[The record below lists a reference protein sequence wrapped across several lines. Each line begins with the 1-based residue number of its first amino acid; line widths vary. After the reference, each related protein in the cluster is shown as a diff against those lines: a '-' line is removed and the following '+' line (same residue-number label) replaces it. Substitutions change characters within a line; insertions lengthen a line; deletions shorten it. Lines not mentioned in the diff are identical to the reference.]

1 MSDKI
6 EYNDLFA
13 DDAFKK
19 GVEGVESI
27 ISAFKRL
34 ETELKVVAVN
44 QKEALTGF
52 NVNKSDDI
60 KKLNDE
66 LAKTNKILTDLQNA
80 NKAVETGEKELAKI
94 RLEEIKLMRARE
106 KSIDDFTRK
115 EEAATAKKLKLA
127 ENERLSEIQLQKARE
142 KAFDQFEKQNRSY
155 TLLTKKLNDLRDAY
169 KDAAVSEGE
178 MSKQAQN
185 LLKQIAPLDAQ
196 LKRIDANVGQY
207 QRNVGNYK
215 SALEGASGAVTN
227 VLGAAGISVG
237 LSAGISF
244 LKDSVGEFA
253 KLESSLKNLQAITG
267 VSNKDLEFF
276 SKNAEELGINVK
288 GGAVAVVE
296 AYKLIGSAK
305 PELLENKEAL
315 NEVTKATILLSQAS
329 GLELPDAATQLTN
342 ALNSFNAPAEEAG
355 KYVNVLSAAS
365 KLGAKEI
372 PFVAEA
378 LSKFG
383 GVAKSAGVS
392 IETSAAAI
400 EILGAK
406 IPQAESVGTNL
417 RGIFIKL
424 QTEAAKSGREFKG
437 LGGELDLLAPRV
449 NDITYLSKTFG
460 EQNLLAIQTLIQER
474 DALDKFTEGITDT
487 NAALE
492 QASINTD
499 TYANKQLRLENTFN
513 SLKASVGEFLVGAGS
528 QLLDFYDVLSGKVS
542 FTDAA
547 IKFNAASRNKGAE
560 RIIELSNEE
569 QKAFIEKNAAM
580 QKANKQL
587 FDNNQITLA
596 YYELNRKNLAAEL
609 KAYVTLLDAKIK
621 SRKATTGSKEV
632 IDEETASI
640 NKNTSAKI
648 NNSKSTGTF
657 EEAQKKAQEEL
668 DEQQR
673 LLDFEYNKDKK
684 ERDQKQRDED
694 FKAAQDEAD
703 RLLAL
708 DEETRKK
715 EDEIRKKADE
725 EKKKQREEDLKN
737 LFDVASKALQ
747 IAEKEINEKEKL
759 RQEALDKEIKDRE
772 ENIDIQRKRAEQGLS
787 NTLAFEEKALKDAEA
802 RKEEENKKALKREKA
817 LTFFKL
823 LSANAEKEPNSALQ
837 KTITEML
844 LGEAIAGAFF
854 KGTEKVE
861 DDLKGNKVHNGRDGY
876 VVAVDG
882 SERVL
887 TGEQNK
893 LIGNM
898 SNEDL
903 AKLAHDYNNNKLLPN
918 YMLNEG
924 VNTSVSENI
933 YASMQLSQMVK
944 MNERLES
951 VEEAIK
957 NKPVS
962 NTSFDNLGHIIR
974 EEIRNGLK
982 TITKTPLTKGYGN

>member
-6 EYNDLFA
+6 TNDDIFDSDFLEKGYQA
-13 DDAFKK
+13 VEKLTQGFKDMATQI
-19 GVEGVESI
+19 GN
-27 ISAFKRL
+27 
-34 ETELKVVAVN
+34 VAIE
-44 QKEALTGF
+44 QKEFLSGF
-52 NVNKSDDI
+52 KINNSGDI

-66 LAKTNKILTDLQNA
+66 LAKANKTITELNNA
-80 NKAVETGEKELAKI
+80 NKAAAQGELELAKI
-94 RLEEIKLMRARE
+94 RQANAKAIQEEEKAAQQKLRTE
-106 KSIDDFTRK
+106 
-115 EEAATAKKLKLA
+115 KLA
-127 ENERLSEIQLQKARE
+127 NAESKKTI
-142 KAFDQFEKQNRSY
+142 
-155 TLLTKKLNDLRDAY
+155 TLYQEQSKILRDLKNDY
-169 KDAAVSEGE
+169 KNVALAQGQSSKAA
-178 MSKQAQN
+178 QD
-185 LLKQIAPLDAQ
+185 LLAKITPLDAK
-196 LKRIDANVGQY
+196 LKALDKTTGDNF
-207 QRNVGNYK
+207 RNVGNYS
-215 SALEGASGAVTN
+215 SALQGVGGAIN
-227 VLGAAGISVG
+227 NILGAAGISVSIGGVVG
-237 LSAGISF
+237 LGKAILETRAEFQKFEAVLTNTLGSKSQAEAALTRIQEFAAKTPFGVKELTEDFVKLANTGFKPTIKQMTALGDLASSQGKSF
-244 LKDSVGEFA
+244 DQLTEALIDAQTGEFERLKEFGIRA
-253 KLESSLKNLQAITG
+253 KKEGDKVTLSFKDQKIAVDNNNESIRAAILGFGELE
-267 VSNKDLEFF
+267 
-276 SKNAEELGINVK
+276 
-288 GGAVAVVE
+288 
-296 AYKLIGSAK
+296 
-305 PELLENKEAL
+305 
-315 NEVTKATILLSQAS
+315 
-329 GLELPDAATQLTN
+329 
-342 ALNSFNAPAEEAG
+342 
-355 KYVNVLSAAS
+355 
-365 KLGAKEI
+365 
-372 PFVAEA
+372 
-378 LSKFG
+378 
-383 GVAKSAGVS
+383 GVAGGM
-392 IETSAAAI
+392 AAI
-400 EILGAK
+400 SE
-406 IPQAESVGTNL
+406 T
-417 RGIFIKL
+417 
-424 QTEAAKSGREFKG
+424 
-437 LGGELDLLAPRV
+437 LGGKISNLNDNWDALL
-449 NDITYLSKTFG
+449 NNFG
-460 EQNLLAIQTLIQER
+460 EQSEGAFAVVIDLFNDLLGAANEAQTAINSVNKTLKQQGVEQSFFEKLSGSVAGTGLVMKQYVDQAKKAADETNNYAASIRVLQRGQLILSTALKTGVIDARTYEIQNAILT
-474 DALDKFTEGITDT
+474 DGINDLTEGSEAYTKE
-487 NAALE
+487 L
-492 QASINTD
+492 
-499 TYANKQLRLENTFN
+499 NKQ
-513 SLKASVGEFLVGAGS
+513 
-528 QLLDFYDVLSGKVS
+528 
-542 FTDAA
+542 
-547 IKFNAASRNKGAE
+547 
-560 RIIELSNEE
+560 NEKTKE
-569 QKAFIEKNAAM
+569 S
-580 QKANKQL
+580 
-587 FDNNQITLA
+587 T
-596 YYELNRKNLAAEL
+596 KNLNANT
-609 KAYVTLLDAKIK
+609 KAV
-621 SRKATTGSKEV
+621 
-632 IDEETASI
+632 
-640 NKNTSAKI
+640 NKNKDA
-648 NNSKSTGTF
+648 KSTGTF

-673 LLDFEYNKDKK
+673 LLDFEYEQDKK

-694 FKAAQDEAD
+694 FAAAQKEAD
-703 RLLAL
+703 RLLEL
-708 DEETRKK
+708 EEKQLSEEEK
-715 EDEIRKKADE
+715 IRKEAK
-725 EKKKQREEDLKN
+725 EKEIKD